1 MVQTQTSRSA
11 AWRVAATTLVL
22 LAAAQPARA
31 QLTAYNTEAAWLSAV
46 TAPTLIDFDG
56 LADGTPVT
64 NQYPGLS
71 FSAVNGGN
79 PLAVLYN
86 FSQSG
91 PNVLSLGT
99 PPLIGAGGV
108 GIDFGTPKRGV
119 GFWYLDS
126 EIAGNSVTVFGAAN
140 VVLGRFELAFPLP
153 AQWAFIGFTSAA
165 IDISRIEV
173 ATSPVDMVAL
183 DSLQFAAAPVPEP
196 ATTALSLAGG
206 LLLLSLRRLR
216 RSGRV
221 S

>member
-11 AWRVAATTLVL
+11 AWRVAATTIVL
-22 LAAAQPARA
+22 LAAAQPVRA
-31 QLTAYNTEAAWLSAV
+31 KIISYATEGAWLSAV
-46 TAPTLIDFDG
+46 TASTLIDFDG

-79 PLAVLYN
+79 PLAVIYN

-108 GIDFGTPKRGV
+108 GIDFGTPQQGV

-126 EIAGNSVTVFGAAN
+126 EIAGNSVTVFGAAK
-140 VVLGRFELAFPLP
+140 VVLGTFELAFPLP

-165 IDISRIEV
+165 FDISRIEV
-173 ATSPVDMVAL
+173 ATHPADMVAL
-183 DSLQFAAAPVPEP
+183 DSLRFAATPVPEP
-196 ATTALSLAGG
+196 ATPALLACG
-206 LLLLSLRRLR
+206 LLLLGLSKLR